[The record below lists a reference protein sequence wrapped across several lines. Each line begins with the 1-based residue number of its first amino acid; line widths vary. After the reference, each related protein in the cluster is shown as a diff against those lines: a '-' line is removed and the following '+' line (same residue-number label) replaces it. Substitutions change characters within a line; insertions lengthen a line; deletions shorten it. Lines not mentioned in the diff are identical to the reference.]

1 MAFQRRWD
9 PELDDYVVD
18 RNLTGPPRPAAET
31 GTVVS
36 QDGTVVARS
45 TTVAITPATPVNVD
59 LPSPNEPLVMSDGRI
74 NHHWW
79 RFFNQLYLRTGG
91 VQDNINRTPTVLLG
105 AGSEDA
111 LAFAGQTPVTRIDE
125 VVVGIVGSLTA
136 TGQSEEPA
144 LSSPVEAPS
153 VGSITITGAAPTPSI
168 A

>member
-9 PELDDYVVD
+9 EEVQQYVVD
-18 RNLTGPPRPAAET
+18 RDLTGPPKPAAET

-36 QDGTVVARS
+36 QDGTIVAHS
-45 TTVAITPATPVNVD
+45 ETVAITPATPVNVD

-91 VQDNINRTPTVLLG
+91 VQDNINRTPTTLLG
-105 AGSEDA
+105 AGSVDA
-111 LAFAGQTPVTRIDE
+111 LAITGAAPLLSWGKSPTTGA
-125 VVVGIVGSLTA
+125 VVVAGKTA
-136 TGQSEEPA
+136 QPA

-153 VGSITITGAAPTPSI
+153 VGSITITGAAPTIS
-168 A
+168 

>member
-9 PELDDYVVD
+9 EEVQQYVVD
-18 RNLTGPPRPAAET
+18 RDLTGPPKPAAET

-36 QDGTVVARS
+36 QDGTIVAHS
-45 TTVAITPATPVNVD
+45 ETVAITPATPVNVD

-91 VQDNINRTPTVLLG
+91 VQDNINRTPTTLLG
-105 AGSEDA
+105 AGSVDA
-111 LAFAGQTPVTRIDE
+111 LVLSGKLPTIQHNRVSAPTTGTVT
-125 VVVGIVGSLTA
+125 VSGKTA
-136 TGQSEEPA
+136 QPA

-153 VGSITITGAAPTPSI
+153 VGSITITGAAPTIS
-168 A
+168 